1 MGNFNC
7 FIFLNIFNSMFDF
20 QWAILPF
27 HFCKYKTYPAPKTQF
42 KARIEYTYNV

>member
-1 MGNFNC
+1 MDNFNC

-27 HFCKYKTYPAPKTQF
+27 HFPKTQF
-42 KARIEYTYNV
+42 KAKIEYTYNV